1 MRNFLIICGIC
12 FLCRC
17 CFAQAHVSMCENSQ
31 NDTSFCYVLPKDY
44 IVDVQQESFHTMFG
58 NLLYVVT
65 ITLSPE
71 GAEKTVALTSDS
83 VTCLLLDSIPI
94 KIDIFS
100 VYENAFPEEP
110 HIYGYD
116 NDGRFLL
123 KKGNSFSVGFQES
136 FLSRHPD
143 FLDQLKCLSNS
154 TR

>member
-1 MRNFLIICGIC
+1 MCS
-12 FLCRC
+12 C
-17 CFAQAHVSMCENSQ
+17 CFAQTHVTTCENPQ
-31 NDTSFCYVLPKDY
+31 NDTNFCYVLSKDY

-58 NLLYVVT
+58 HLLYVVT

-71 GAEKTVALTSDS
+71 EAEKTVALTSDS
-83 VTCLLLDSIPI
+83 VKCLLLGDIPI

-143 FLDQLKCLSNS
+143 FLDQLKCLSSS
-154 TR
+154 THQ